1 MEYLNQPSS
10 SAKTVA
16 VAASGSSHAVQ
27 PPYYVVNSP
36 YGFEA
41 GDDSDSG
48 STLLDYWRMLRR
60 HKLAILLSAAA
71 GLALGFAVGIPMKP
85 VYRAHAS
92 IEVLNINDDFMN
104 MRQTNPVTTN
114 EYSYDTSEEQ
124 TQAKLLESS
133 ALLNRVY
140 AKLDPKFSPK
150 PAKAAMATSGWRS
163 WLHLPQP
170 VEPTTREKLLN
181 KAANSLK
188 IRAIPRTRV
197 LEVSADSTDPDF
209 AALFANT
216 LVEQFVQQN
225 IEARLNTTQRTSDW
239 LGREIEDAR
248 TRLRHSEDALQ
259 DYARSS
265 GLIFTD
271 ENTNVATEKLQ
282 QVQQEL
288 SAATADRIAKQSR
301 FELARN
307 SPPDS
312 LADVLN
318 DTGLRET
325 EAKINDVRR
334 QIADLSAVYSP
345 EFSKVKRAEAE
356 LASLQEAFERNRADI
371 LKRIENDYSEATRK
385 EKLLASAYDAQTREV
400 SGQDEKAVQYNI
412 LKREVDSNR
421 QLYDTMLQQMKQA
434 SIASALRAS
443 NIRVVDPAEMPDRP
457 VFPNFKLNSALGLF
471 AGLFMSVAF
480 VTIRDRADR
489 TLQQPGEIKLWT
501 DLPELGTI
509 PSSSVKAGKYYYRLT
524 EPQASTNGGFD
535 AVTQH
540 ASAKGRSRSTTEP
553 RASARGGFGL
563 PTEPRTAATE
573 GSRSVDKRKPDQSV
587 ELITWQQKPS
597 LMAEAFRSALTSI
610 LFVGENGSRPR
621 VLAFTSSN
629 ASDGKTTV
637 VSNLAIAAAEIR
649 HKVLV
654 IDADLRRP
662 RMHQIFDLSNERGL
676 SDLLRDDFSDKTLKG
691 LIQQTEVPGLQVL
704 TGGVPTHAA
713 ANLLYSPNLAALIR
727 KFKDQY
733 DMVLIDTPPMLQ
745 MTDARIIGRVAD
757 AVVLVA
763 RAGQTTRDAMIAVK
777 ERLGE
782 DRVRVLGSVLN
793 NWDPKRSGRAGGYGY
808 YSGSHYAS
816 QKYNG

>member
-1 MEYLNQPSS
+1 VVAHAHGQP
-10 SAKTVA
+10 
-16 VAASGSSHAVQ
+16 VQ
-27 PPYYVVNSP
+27 QPYYVVGAP

-41 GDDSDSG
+41 PEEDDSG
-48 STLLDYWRMLRR
+48 AGLLDYWRMLRR

-133 ALLNRVY
+133 ALLDRVY

-170 VEPTTREKLLN
+170 IAPTAREKLLN

-385 EKLLASAYDAQTREV
+385 EKLLAGAYDAQTREV

-524 EPQASTNGGFD
+524 EHQASTNGGFD
-535 AVTQH
+535 AVTQR
-540 ASAKGRSRSTTEP
+540 ASAKRRSRST
-553 RASARGGFGL
+553 
-563 PTEPRTAATE
+563 TEPRTAATE
-573 GSRSVDKRKPDQSV
+573 GSRSVDKRKPAQSV

-597 LMAEAFRSALTSI
+597 LIAEAFRSALTSI

-662 RMHQIFDLSNERGL
+662 RMHQIFDLPNERGL

-713 ANLLYSPNLAALIR
+713 ANLLYSPHLAALIR

-763 RAGQTTRDAMIAVK
+763 RAGQTTRDAMIAAK

-793 NWDPKRSGRAGGYGY
+793 DWDPKKAAGGYYGY
-808 YSGSHYAS
+808 PRGNYCAS
-816 QKYNG
+816 YQNRPSPVKA